1 MAEAKPI
8 LMPKFGQT
16 VEEATIVKWHK
27 AVGDEVAKGDVLFEI
42 ETDKAVLE
50 SESFVDGTILKVL
63 AGEGDTVQV
72 QTPVAFIGAPGDDIP
87 EVAAPP
93 PPKPKA
99 AEKSATAPAAA
110 ASAPLAATAAPTS
123 VAAAQPVPAVP
134 AAPTRRAISPRARS
148 LARRKLIRTNSI
160 TGSGPNGRVT
170 EKDVVAYLGAND
182 YDSIHISPSAKK
194 LAQKEELD
202 IIEVR
207 NRSGV
212 LRLKI
217 DDIRQAVLEKPNPM
231 SKMRRVIAQRLTE
244 SFRDVPHFYVATEVD
259 MTDLLAYRKQLKDSG
274 TAFTVTDFIMEA
286 IILTLKE
293 FDVVNSSTDGV
304 NVWWHSKVNL
314 GLAVSIENGLVVPVI
329 RNAEDLTMSELH
341 DVASELATKAREGK
355 LTPDEMTGGTFT
367 ISNMGMLGVND
378 FNAIIN
384 PGEAAIL
391 AVASTKDK
399 PVARDGKVLVRS
411 MMNLR
416 LSVDHRIVDGAVGAA
431 FVNSVKDKLEDL
443 ELWKSSM

>member
-1 MAEAKPI
+1 
-8 LMPKFGQT
+8 
-16 VEEATIVKWHK
+16 
-27 AVGDEVAKGDVLFEI
+27 
-42 ETDKAVLE
+42 
-50 SESFVDGTILKVL
+50 
-63 AGEGDTVQV
+63 
-72 QTPVAFIGAPGDDIP
+72 
-87 EVAAPP
+87 
-93 PPKPKA
+93 
-99 AEKSATAPAAA
+99 
-110 ASAPLAATAAPTS
+110 
-123 VAAAQPVPAVP
+123 
-134 AAPTRRAISPRARS
+134 
-148 LARRKLIRTNSI
+148 
-160 TGSGPNGRVT
+160 
-170 EKDVVAYLGAND
+170 
-182 YDSIHISPSAKK
+182 
-194 LAQKEELD
+194 
-202 IIEVR
+202 
-207 NRSGV
+207 
-212 LRLKI
+212 
-217 DDIRQAVLEKPNPM
+217 
-231 SKMRRVIAQRLTE
+231 
-244 SFRDVPHFYVATEVD
+244 
-259 MTDLLAYRKQLKDSG
+259 
-274 TAFTVTDFIMEA
+274 MEA